1 MKDERKIIIARVEPD
16 LHQRVKVAAAKAG
29 VSMADFLID
38 AVTAKMDAQEK
49 NLQKN

>member
-38 AVTAKMDAQEK
+38 AVTVKMDAQEK